1 MAAFTIR
8 TYRPEDL
15 PRICAITI
23 EGFDG
28 VSIDRNIESQFGP
41 VGGRD
46 WAARKARS
54 VEFDDGRRQA
64 ARVQVAFD
72 HVLPVQEEDVILT
85 VDADATQPA
94 EDPAIGQ
101 RLWPR
106 RIDLKPGSGGL
117 RQ

>member
-28 VSIDRNIESQFGP
+28 VSIDRNIETAFGP

-46 WAARKARS
+46 WADRKVRS
-54 VEFDDGRRQA
+54 VEFDCSMQKGRSLSIEMA
-64 ARVQVAFD
+64 
-72 HVLPVQEEDVILT
+72 
-85 VDADATQPA
+85 
-94 EDPAIGQ
+94 
-101 RLWPR
+101 W
-106 RIDLKPGSGGL
+106 
-117 RQ
+117 